1 MSLYYV
7 VIKTMWRDDYHR
19 QDCWSEA
26 GPVAVK
32 WWLASVFQ
40 LAYHKAELV
49 DP

>member
-26 GPVAVK
+26 GPDREIVVGQC
-32 WWLASVFQ
+32 F
-40 LAYHKAELV
+40 
-49 DP
+49 